1 MTIKKIDRIRGAVYG
16 LLVGDALGVPY
27 EFSRP
32 AEVPKADLIEMTPP
46 LGFDRAHRGTPAG
59 TWSDDGAQALLL
71 LESLIEHPELE
82 LEHFGRGLLTWFE
95 KGYMTPDGR
104 VFDVGMQ
111 TRIGLAE
118 LGRGKPAHDCGLRE
132 VSDNGNGALMRVMP
146 CALLPAQNRAELVS
160 RARRQGLPTHGHL
173 RSQLVCALY
182 TLIADNLVKGHSPTI
197 SDALWQAIIDLT
209 ELTPA
214 HEQSELTYVL
224 DGQLEPSQGSGY
236 VLDSFWSAVRCVQS
250 TDSYEACVRAAIA
263 LGRDTDTT
271 ACIAGG
277 LAGALYGEQ
286 AIPQRWRDTLKGKDI
301 VEGLLVRIPQ

>member
-32 AEVPKADLIEMTPP
+32 AEVPKAELIEMTPP

-71 LESLIEHPELE
+71 LESLLDNPQLD
-82 LEHFGRGLLTWFE
+82 LQQFGKRLLNWFE
-95 KGYMTPDGR
+95 TGYMTPDGR

-111 TRIGLAE
+111 TRIGLAVF
-118 LGRGKPAHDCGLRE
+118 GRGTPADASGPCE

-146 CALLPAQNRAELVS
+146 CALVPAQSLQELVT

-173 RSQLVCALY
+173 RSQLICALY
-182 TLIADNLVKGHSPTI
+182 TLTAHHLLAGQGI
-197 SDALWQAIIDLT
+197 SDALWQAIDDLKALAT
-209 ELTPA
+209 DYEQDELRI
-214 HEQSELTYVL
+214 VL

-236 VLDSFWSAVRCVQS
+236 VLDSFWSAVRCVQA

-286 AIPQRWRDTLKGKDI
+286 GIPQRWRDALKGKDI
-301 VEGLLVRIPQ
+301 VEGLLARLPQ